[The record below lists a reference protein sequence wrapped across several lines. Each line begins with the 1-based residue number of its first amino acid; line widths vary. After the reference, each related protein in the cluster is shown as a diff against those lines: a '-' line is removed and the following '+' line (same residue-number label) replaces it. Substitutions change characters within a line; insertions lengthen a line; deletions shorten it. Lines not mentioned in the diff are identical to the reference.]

1 MTVSQIS
8 VFTES
13 KPGHLVRVLRTLEGA
28 GVNVRGYSVSDTG
41 DYGIARF
48 IVDKPDAAIE
58 ALQEAGAAYTVTPVL
73 CLKLVD
79 EPGELARV
87 MGVLAD
93 CGVNIAYSYSMISTY
108 IIINVPDVDAVKAA
122 LLDQPV
128 EIVGQDDIVRLNA
141 SR

>member
-13 KPGHLVRVLRTLEGA
+13 KPGHLVSILQRLDAV

-48 IVDKPDAAIE
+48 IVDNVDDATA
-58 ALQEAGAAYTVTPVL
+58 ALKASGAAFTVTPVL
-73 CLKLVD
+73 CLKLAD

-87 MGVLAD
+87 MGVLAACD
-93 CGVNIAYSYSMISTY
+93 INISYSYSMISTY
-108 IIINVPDVDAVKAA
+108 IIINVPDVEHAKGM
-122 LLDQPV
+122 LEGQPV
-128 EIVGQDDIVRLNA
+128 EIVSQADIARGVLA
-141 SR
+141 E

>member
-13 KPGHLVRVLRTLEGA
+13 KPGHLVRVLRRMEAA

-48 IVDKPDAAIE
+48 VVDKPEQATSALE
-58 ALQEAGAAYTVTPVL
+58 AAGAAYTVTQVL
-73 CLKLVD
+73 CLKLAD

-93 CGVNIAYSYSMISTY
+93 CGVNISYSYSMISTY
-108 IIINVPDVDAVKAA
+108 IIINVPDTEHVKEILA
-122 LLDQPV
+122 DQPV
-128 EIVGQDDIVRLNA
+128 EIISQDDITALNA
-141 SR
+141 DR